1 MNKIS
6 CTLVAAS
13 LVVVTAGYA
22 AERAGKNK
30 ATPMTKVAFMP
41 QNDDF
46 NASVERAAQGGSSPG
61 CCAADFNCDG
71 IVNGADLGQIV
82 AAWGPCSGDCPADL
96 NNDNAVNGADL
107 GEFLGEWGDCTG

>member
-13 LVVVTAGYA
+13 LVVVAAGYA

-30 ATPMTKVAFMP
+30 VVAFMP

-82 AAWGPCSGDCPADL
+82 AAWGPCSGCAADL
-96 NNDNAVNGADL
+96 NGDNAVNGADL